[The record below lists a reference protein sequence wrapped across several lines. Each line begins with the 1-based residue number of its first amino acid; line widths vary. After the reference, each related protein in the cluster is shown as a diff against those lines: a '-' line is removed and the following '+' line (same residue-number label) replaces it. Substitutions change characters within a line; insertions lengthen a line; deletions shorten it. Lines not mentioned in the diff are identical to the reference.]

1 MTIILSI
8 ASILATAV
16 PAGPALQDPPV
27 APPGAE
33 QTDSANSSVR
43 IAPPNVT
50 FQPERPV
57 QGSAVLVRVQLD
69 SIRSDPVARIQ
80 AELAGEPLHFEADS
94 SGIWQALA
102 GVPIDTKGTARFP
115 VVIAYSSGAAD
126 TVSAE
131 LPIAIGEYRMEKLT
145 VAPRFGS
152 PPDSAL
158 SRRMAEESARARAVS
173 ERSHGTPRLWDSTFA
188 RPREARITSGFGHGR
203 EFNGRV
209 QSRHMGVD
217 FAGAVGTPVRAPA
230 RGVVALVD
238 RFYLGGNVVYLDH
251 GAGLVTAYLHLSKHE
266 VAEGDTVERG
276 QVIGLVGATG
286 RVTGPHLHW
295 IARYGS
301 LTINPLSLVD
311 LPPMRAS
318 RIVE

>member
-1 MTIILSI
+1 MTIILSF
-8 ASILATAV
+8 ASIFATAV
-16 PAGPALQDPPV
+16 PWGPARQEPPV
-27 APPGAE
+27 APPVVQQA
-33 QTDSANSSVR
+33 DSASSAVR
-43 IAPPNVT
+43 IATPTVA
-50 FQPERPV
+50 FRPEQPV
-57 QGSAVLVRVQLD
+57 QGAAVLIRVELD
-69 SIRSDPVARIQ
+69 STRNDPVARIE

-94 SGIWQALA
+94 SGTYLALA
-102 GVPIDTKGTARFP
+102 GVPIDAKGTVRCP
-115 VVIAYSSGAAD
+115 VVIVYESGVAD
-126 TVSAE
+126 TVSAD
-131 LPIAIGEYRMEKLT
+131 LPIATGEYRMEKLT

-158 SRRMAEESARARAVS
+158 ARRMAEESARARAVS

-217 FAGAVGTPVRAPA
+217 FAGAVGTPVLAPA

-238 RFYLGGNVVYLDH
+238 QFHLGGNVIYLDH
-251 GAGLVTAYLHLSKHE
+251 GAGLVTAYLHLSRQE

-301 LTINPLSLVD
+301 LTINPLSLVE
-311 LPPMRAS
+311 LPPMRAA